1 MRTFITILSLLLL
14 TNLSAQDQLDKG
26 DVIQLSGVLVSGD
39 SLQAVSYANVYNLS
53 LHKGHITSY
62 SGFFSFPA
70 HPGDSLVFTSIGYK
84 TSVYKLPDT
93 LNLSSYSLIHI
104 IEPDTVK
111 LDELTIKPWPT
122 YDQFKKVFKEIEV
135 PKSDLDRAQDNLDKI
150 AQIDPNIS
158 QTPDASLS
166 YKFQMKEYQS
176 KLYYIGQIPPNN
188 LLNPGA
194 WAEFISSWRNG
205 DFKE

>member
-1 MRTFITILSLLLL
+1 MRLIALLSTMIFGFLVH
-14 TNLSAQDQLDKG
+14 SQDQLNHNN
-26 DVIQLSGVLVSGD
+26 VIQLSGVLVSGD
-39 SLQAVSYANVYNLS
+39 SLQAVSYANIYNVS
-53 LHKGHITSY
+53 SNEGHISSY

-70 HPGDSLVFTSIGYK
+70 HPGDSIVFSSIGY
-84 TSVYKLPDT
+84 TTTGYKLPDT
-93 LNLSSYSLIHI
+93 LHLANYSLVQI

-111 LDELTIKPWPT
+111 LDELTIRPWPT
-122 YDQFKKVFKEIEV
+122 YEQFKKVFKDIKV
-135 PKSDLDRAQDNLDKI
+135 PKSDLDRAEENLDKI
-150 AQIDPNIS
+150 AQINPHIS
-158 QTPDASLS
+158 QRPDAGLS

-205 DFKE
+205 DFKQ